1 MASRGSVTRLAQ
13 DLQSDDPAVRDAA
26 ARQIWRRYLGALLA
40 LARANLDARVRRR
53 EDEEDVLQSMY
64 KSFCLRQ
71 QRGDYDLANRDD
83 LWALLVTITLRK
95 ARNAGQRHR
104 FKIRD
109 VRREPAGDVPGAEIS
124 GPPCQ
129 ALEGIQDSDSTPA
142 QAAILN
148 EALER
153 RLEALSDPGLRLIA
167 LRKLEG
173 YTNREIATERGVTER
188 SVERKLQMIRN
199 RWESLEGGDVWA

>member
-1 MASRGSVTRLAQ
+1 MASQGSVTLLAQ
-13 DLQSDDPAVRDAA
+13 GLQSDDPAVRDAA
-26 ARQIWRRYLGALLA
+26 ARQIWQHYLGALLA

-71 QRGDYDLANRDD
+71 QRGDYDLANRDQ
-83 LWALLVTITLRK
+83 LWDLLVTITLRK
-95 ARNAGQRHR
+95 ARNAAQRHC

-109 VRREPAGDVPGAEIS
+109 VRREQAGDGPGAEPS
-124 GPPCQ
+124 GPPCR
-129 ALEGIQDSDSTPA
+129 ALEGIEDSDPTPA
-142 QAAILN
+142 QAAVLN

-199 RWESLEGGDVWA
+199 RWESFEGGGARA